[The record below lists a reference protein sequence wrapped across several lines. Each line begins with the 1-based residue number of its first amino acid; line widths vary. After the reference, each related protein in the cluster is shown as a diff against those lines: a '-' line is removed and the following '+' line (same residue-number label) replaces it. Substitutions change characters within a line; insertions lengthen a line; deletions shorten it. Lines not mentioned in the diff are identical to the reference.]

1 MNEIVDKNL
10 NLEITNKQLFNI
22 CLRTKH
28 LKNSNSLETYK
39 SIGGYEQIKKI
50 LKNKLDPQQL
60 IDEIKISG
68 LRGRGGAGFPTGIK
82 WSFMPR
88 DYDGIKYI
96 VCNSDEGEPGTF
108 KDRDIIRQ
116 NPHQLIEGMLIGA
129 YIMNAQVGYNY
140 IHGEIWEEY
149 VSFEKAIEEARK
161 AGLLGKNIFG
171 SGFNFEL
178 HAFHGYGAYICGEET
193 ALIESIEGKKGQ
205 PRYKPPFP
213 ATYGIYG
220 KPTNVNNTETY
231 ASIPWIIE
239 NGGQAFMAHGA
250 KNSGGTKIFSVSG
263 HVEKPGNYEIELGM
277 PFEQLLK
284 EAGGVW
290 KGRKLKAVIPG
301 GPSTPV
307 VPADIIRNATIDYD
321 GLAKIGSSVG
331 AGSMIVMDETTCM
344 VSALKRLSYFFYEES
359 CGQCTP
365 CREGT
370 GWVYRIISRIYQGQ
384 ATLDDL
390 DLLTDV
396 SKKISG
402 RTICALGDAAATPVL
417 SFIKHFRDEFE
428 VFIKNGKKLVN

>member
-1 MNEIVDKNL
+1 MNEIVDQNL

-171 SGFNFEL
+171 
-178 HAFHGYGAYICGEET
+178 
-193 ALIESIEGKKGQ
+193 
-205 PRYKPPFP
+205 
-213 ATYGIYG
+213 
-220 KPTNVNNTETY
+220 
-231 ASIPWIIE
+231 
-239 NGGQAFMAHGA
+239 
-250 KNSGGTKIFSVSG
+250 
-263 HVEKPGNYEIELGM
+263 
-277 PFEQLLK
+277 
-284 EAGGVW
+284 
-290 KGRKLKAVIPG
+290 
-301 GPSTPV
+301 
-307 VPADIIRNATIDYD
+307 
-321 GLAKIGSSVG
+321 
-331 AGSMIVMDETTCM
+331 
-344 VSALKRLSYFFYEES
+344 
-359 CGQCTP
+359 
-365 CREGT
+365 
-370 GWVYRIISRIYQGQ
+370 
-384 ATLDDL
+384 
-390 DLLTDV
+390 
-396 SKKISG
+396 
-402 RTICALGDAAATPVL
+402 
-417 SFIKHFRDEFE
+417 
-428 VFIKNGKKLVN
+428 